1 MEGSFWKTWL
11 VVGALLV
18 FGCSS
23 LPHKPLTYEKAVDL
37 AVAIYNS
44 KAGEDCVYRLLE
56 ALAEPQWDPISD
68 SHEELNFTIKETMCL
83 LEDVVFFDECDFKED
98 GVIRQCTGYYYFD
111 ERPPVVV
118 LTCVVVAGMEEEK
131 GEEVGK
137 KEEEKQEEEEEK
149 EEENQA
155 RNKEEEE
162 KKEEEEEKEE
172 GKETEKQEEK
182 EEEEKLKK
190 GLKKLFKR
198 KKVVAGYVTA

>member
-98 GVIRQCTGYYYFD
+98 GVVRQCTGYYYFD

-118 LTCVVVAGMEEEK
+118 LTCEEK
-131 GEEVGK
+131 
-137 KEEEKQEEEEEK
+137 
-149 EEENQA
+149 
-155 RNKEEEE
+155 EE
-162 KKEEEEEKEE
+162 KKEEEEEEKKEE
-172 GKETEKQEEK
+172 GKEAEKQEEK
-182 EEEEKLKK
+182 EEEEKDQPKREKRFLRVFRKLKK